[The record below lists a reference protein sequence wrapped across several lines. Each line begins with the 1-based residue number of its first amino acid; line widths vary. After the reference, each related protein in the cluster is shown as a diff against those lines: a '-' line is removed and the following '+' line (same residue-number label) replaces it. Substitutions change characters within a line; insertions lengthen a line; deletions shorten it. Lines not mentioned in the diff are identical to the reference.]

1 MYNKNQIREKTLLLV
16 LIFFEYEVAK
26 CQGYGIGLRKQYY
39 MQKSVANVVLY
50 ADIMR
55 YVKKMK
61 HWNSGGAYGNGFFV
75 LHNGL

>member
-1 MYNKNQIREKTLLLV
+1 
-16 LIFFEYEVAK
+16 
-26 CQGYGIGLRKQYY
+26 
-39 MQKSVANVVLY
+39 MQKNVANVVLY